1 VLIRLVREDLLAKQ
15 RLYCRFGDSYSM
27 PKTILSDGTIANVLV
42 RLQEQLVA
50 LRLPVLALI
59 PHFANKWLN
68 GCVIGTRARFGP
80 GLVLA
85 HPIGIVIN
93 SSVRAGVNL
102 VLESGVVLGDNR
114 GRSPTIGD
122 NVFVGSGAK
131 VIGGVTIGSGARIGA
146 NAVVLHD
153 VPPGTLVVGIP
164 ARVVPARASADLDPD
179 PDADARAEA
188 EAATS
193 VVPDVVG
200 PEPEP
205 EPVMVRSAGR

>member
-1 VLIRLVREDLLAKQ
+1 MLARRIKADLLAKQ
-15 RLYCRFGDSYSM
+15 RLYCRFGNTYSLSQ
-27 PKTILSDGTIANVLV
+27 TILADGTIANVLV

-50 LRLPVLALI
+50 LRVPVLALV
-59 PHFANKWLN
+59 PHFVNKWLN
-68 GCVIGTRARFGP
+68 GCVIGTRASFGE

-93 SSVRAGVNL
+93 SAVKAGVNL

-146 NAVVLHD
+146 NAVVMHD
-153 VPPGTLVVGIP
+153 VPPGATVVGIA
-164 ARVVPARASADLDPD
+164 ARVVAARPAG
-179 PDADARAEA
+179 AEA
-188 EAATS
+188 ETRPEAGPAKAVALETS
-193 VVPDVVG
+193 TI
-200 PEPEP
+200 EQ
-205 EPVMVRSAGR
+205 

>member
-1 VLIRLVREDLLAKQ
+1 MLVRRIREDLLAKQ
-15 RLYCRFGDSYSM
+15 RLYCRFGNSYSM
-27 PKTILSDGTIANVLV
+27 PQTILSDGTIANVLV

-50 LRLPVLALI
+50 LRVPVLALI
-59 PHFANKWLN
+59 PHFVNKWLN
-68 GCVIGTRARFGP
+68 GCVIGTRASFGD

-146 NAVVLHD
+146 NAVVMHD
-153 VPPGTLVVGIP
+153 VPPGATVVGMA
-164 ARVVPARASADLDPD
+164 ARVVESRTACVE
-179 PDADARAEA
+179 ADARMTPEPAEPA
-188 EAATS
+188 
-193 VVPDVVG
+193 VPKLTR
-200 PEPEP
+200 PEQEPEP
-205 EPVMVRSAGR
+205 SVMRSAGG